1 MTTYQPVPVIFAQLP
16 TGDFPASY
24 FDQDFSYLLGLLN
37 TLAPGVI
44 VVPEVETGAG
54 PFVIPAGTRAFV
66 LNKLVASATTLVLP
80 SAALQGG
87 FPLVIA
93 DWGGN
98 AGDITLT
105 PSGAD
110 KIMGALTATLI
121 SNGQGLGG
129 GGRTTL
135 YPSTIA
141 GAVGWFGG

>member
-24 FDQDFSYLLGLLN
+24 FDQDFTYLLGLMN
-37 TLAPGVI
+37 GLAPGVF

-66 LNKLVASATTLVLP
+66 LNKLVASATSLFLP
-80 SAALQGG
+80 SAVLQGAI
-87 FPLVIA
+87 PLVIA

-105 PSGAD
+105 PVAGE
-110 KIMGALTATLI
+110 KVMGAVTATLV

-129 GGRTTL
+129 GGRVTL
-135 YPSTIA
+135 YPSTVL
-141 GAVGWFGG
+141 GGWFGG

>member
-1 MTTYQPVPVIFAQLP
+1 MAIYAPVPVIFAQLP

-24 FDQDFSYLLGLLN
+24 FDQDFSYLLALLN
-37 TLAPGVI
+37 TLAGGVI

-54 PFVIPAGTRAFV
+54 PFVIASGTRAFV
-66 LNKLVASATTLVLP
+66 LNKLVASATTLFLP
-80 SAALQGG
+80 PVANQGG
-87 FPLVIA
+87 YPLVIA

-105 PSGAD
+105 PNGAD
-110 KIMGALTATLI
+110 KIMGALSATLV

-135 YPSTIA
+135 YPSTVG